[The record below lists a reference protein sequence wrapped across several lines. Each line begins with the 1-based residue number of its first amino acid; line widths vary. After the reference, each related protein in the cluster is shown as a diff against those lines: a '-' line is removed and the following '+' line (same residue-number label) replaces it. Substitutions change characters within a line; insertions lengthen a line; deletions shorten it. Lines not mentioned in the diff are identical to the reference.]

1 MHRRLTLVASHLINK
16 AKPTPL
22 NHRPFTMSSPATAK
36 PKTPTDIHLYTAQTP
51 NGIKVSMLLEELNL
65 EYKVTELSFS
75 KNEQKEP
82 WYLEINPNGRIPAIT
97 DTFTDG
103 KPIRVFESGAILQY
117 LVERYDTE
125 ERFSYPRGAREYWE
139 VQSWLF
145 WQMGGLGPMQGQ
157 ANHFFRYAPEKIEYG
172 IKRYQG
178 ETKRLYSVM
187 ESQLAKSTSGFLVG
201 DKLTIA
207 DIACWGWTNSHDWA
221 GVPLDEFP
229 KVAEWLE
236 KLKSREALA
245 RGADIPKALRKI
257 TKELTEEE
265 KDKIAKETS
274 AWILQGNE
282 HTAKQ

>member
-1 MHRRLTLVASHLINK
+1 MHRRLTLLASHLIKSK
-16 AKPTPL
+16 ATPQIP
-22 NHRPFTMSSPATAK
+22 HRSFSTMSSS
-36 PKTPTDIHLYTAQTP
+36 KTPTDIHLYTAQTP

-65 EYKVTELSFS
+65 SYKVTELSFS

-82 WYLEINPNGRIPAIT
+82 WFLEINPNGRIPAIT

-125 ERFSYPRGAREYWE
+125 GKFSYPKGGREYWE

-178 ETKRLYSVM
+178 ETRRLYSVM
-187 ESQLAKSTSGFLVG
+187 ETQLAKSTSGFLVG
-201 DKLTIA
+201 DKMTIA

-221 GVPLDEFP
+221 GVSLDDFP
-229 KVAEWLE
+229 NVAAWVE
-236 KLKSREALA
+236 KIKSREASA
-245 RGADIPKALRKI
+245 RGANLSKSVRKN
-257 TKELTEEE
+257 LTEEE
-265 KDKIAKETS
+265 KEKIAKEAS

-282 HTAKQ
+282 HTAKK

>member
-1 MHRRLTLVASHLINK
+1 
-16 AKPTPL
+16 
-22 NHRPFTMSSPATAK
+22 MSSPN
-36 PKTPTDIHLYTAQTP
+36 KTPTDIHLYTAQTP

-103 KPIRVFESGAILQY
+103 KPIRVFESGAVLQY

-125 ERFSYPRGAREYWE
+125 RRLSYQKGTREDWE
-139 VQSWLF
+139 VISWLN

-201 DKLTIA
+201 DRLTIA
-207 DIACWGWTNSHDWA
+207 DIACWGWVNAHDWA

-229 KVAEWLE
+229 HVAAWVE
-236 KLKSREALA
+236 KIHAREASA
-245 RGADIPKALRKI
+245 RGANIPKSLTSK
-257 TKELTEEE
+257 KLTEEE
-265 KDKIAKETS
+265 KEKLAKETS
-274 AWILQGNE
+274 SWILQGQE
-282 HTAKQ
+282 HTKK